1 MEHYG
6 QIMPVVV
13 ISEMA
18 GNDYKLF
25 DGFNRLQSFQ
35 SV

>member
-6 QIMPVVV
+6 QIMPVV
-13 ISEMA
+13 INEMA

-25 DGFNRLQSFQ
+25 DGFNRLQSLQ